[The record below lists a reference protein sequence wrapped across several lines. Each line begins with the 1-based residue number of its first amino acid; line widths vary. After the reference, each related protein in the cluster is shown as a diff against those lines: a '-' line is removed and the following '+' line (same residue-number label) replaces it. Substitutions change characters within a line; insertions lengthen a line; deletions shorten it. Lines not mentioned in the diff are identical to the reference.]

1 MYELWDFDSA
11 SIINAYP
18 TESAALAIV
27 AAEIAEA
34 GRAAV
39 ETWVLLWDNGG
50 PSKVPVAEGEAL
62 ADLATRQRVAV
73 GD

>member
-11 SIINAYP
+11 NIVNAYP
-18 TESAALAIV
+18 TESAALAVVV
-27 AAEIAEA
+27 AQMDAY

-39 ETWVLLWDNGG
+39 ATWVLLKDDGG
-50 PSKVPVAEGEAL
+50 PDKLPVAEGDAL
-62 ADLATRQRVAV
+62 ADLAIRQRVAA